1 MLALFPKRGACSRLL
16 GHTLRRGLRC
26 TIAQSL
32 NRRWLSSSC
41 VCRELGKQQ
50 WPSGLA
56 PAPRELASVSRRRST
71 SNKHTKRCTKQSGRG
86 SSKPEG
92 GTRSQPGE
100 TRRQPGETRRRC
112 RQCRLLQRRAGAA
125 GPDLGQDVP
134 GGRDGKDPQPAAG
147 RMARASRAVGRS
159 VGLF

>member
-32 NRRWLSSSC
+32 NRHWLSSSC
-41 VCRELGKQQ
+41 VCRELDKQQ

-86 SSKPEG
+86 SSKPER

-100 TRRQPGETRRRC
+100 TRCRC
-112 RQCRLLQRRAGAA
+112 RQCRPLQRRAGAA